1 MAYFYEVSFNPE
13 PEQLADLKIG
23 KSLEKVIGYLRV
35 LLPNQTGFV
44 SANGMQEV
52 NAQGKPN
59 LVFLSEWE
67 TWEDLQA
74 HLKSSSL
81 VEDKILLEF
90 DPHIQSEH
98 LVKRI
103 YREIE

>member
-1 MAYFYEVSFNPE
+1 MAYFYEVSFNLE

-35 LLPNQTGFV
+35 LLPNQPGFV

-52 NAQGKPN
+52 NPQGKPN
-59 LVFLSEWE
+59 LVFFSEWE
-67 TWEDLQA
+67 TWEDLETHRQ
-74 HLKSSSL
+74 SSL

>member
-1 MAYFYEVSFNPE
+1 MAFYYEVSFNLE
-13 PEQLADLKIG
+13 SEQLADLKIG
-23 KSLEKVIGYLRV
+23 KSLERVIGYLRV
-35 LLPNQTGFV
+35 LLPSQSGFI
-44 SANGMQEV
+44 SASGMQEV

-67 TWEDLQA
+67 TWEDLEA
-74 HLKSSSL
+74 HLQSSL

-98 LVKRI
+98 LVKRV